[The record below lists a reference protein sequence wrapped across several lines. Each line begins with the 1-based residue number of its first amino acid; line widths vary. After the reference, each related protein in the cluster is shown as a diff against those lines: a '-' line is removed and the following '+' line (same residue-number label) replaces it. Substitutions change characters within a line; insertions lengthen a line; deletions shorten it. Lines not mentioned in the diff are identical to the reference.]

1 MKKYK
6 LTITHLYPDHMNI
19 YGDMGN
25 IITLKRRCEWR
36 SIDVQISKISLGDR
50 LPSTT
55 DIYFMG
61 GGQDDDQLK
70 VFEDLKKKSDTLIK
84 HIDKGV
90 CFLGICGAYQL
101 LGKKFIT
108 GDGTS
113 IDGIGLLNLV
123 TQAPGNDVKIRC
135 IGNIVAKLNNEVFNT
150 EKFISDRVVG
160 FENHSGQT
168 ILSENLRPLGYV
180 LKGYGN
186 NLIDKTEGVV
196 YKNLIGTYMHGSF
209 LPKNPHIAD
218 WLIKK
223 ALNNKYKKAKLKRLD
238 DKEEWEAHQGILKM
252 MNLE

>member
-1 MKKYK
+1 
-6 LTITHLYPDHMNI
+6 
-19 YGDMGN
+19 
-25 IITLKRRCEWR
+25 
-36 SIDVQISKISLGDR
+36 
-50 LPSTT
+50 
-55 DIYFMG
+55 
-61 GGQDDDQLK
+61 
-70 VFEDLKKKSDTLIK
+70 
-84 HIDKGV
+84 
-90 CFLGICGAYQL
+90 
-101 LGKKFIT
+101 
-108 GDGTS
+108 
-113 IDGIGLLNLV
+113 
-123 TQAPGNDVKIRC
+123 
-135 IGNIVAKLNNEVFNT
+135 
-150 EKFISDRVVG
+150 VVG